1 MKNHRTFCCTPLRGC
16 NIFGFM
22 RLQRLFRYIWFYIGN
37 TFVAF
42 CRNGRI
48 GLFTF
53 PFLSYF
59 AKPIFTF
66 YYFADLF
73 VIESFEFVTHI

>member
-1 MKNHRTFCCTPLRGC
+1 MMQKAALFASFPYYL
-16 NIFGFM
+16 
-22 RLQRLFRYIWFYIGN
+22 LQLVLHPAAISQHQEEYAFN
-37 TFVAF
+37 TCVAF

-73 VIESFEFVTHI
+73 VIESF